1 MNDKLQKEHKD
12 NYPTTQI
19 NDFTAPHMSIDFHSN
34 NNSNIIETIGVS
46 KRLGNSVL
54 SELDSRATSKFEFLQ
69 DQTQQQHNGTRNSES
84 GPDSY
89 NINEFFQAQHDSQF
103 GQMES
108 LDTHFTLLHTPKR
121 RSQRVVPQDRSESL
135 KRSRPSRSIPYTTPV
150 VNDIT
155 RRIRRLKLRNSLVN
169 GNDIAARARSMQ
181 ANSNVNSIKNTP
193 LSKPKPFMPKPNFL
207 MPTTNS
213 LNKINSA
220 HRNASS
226 SSSASAT
233 SRSKLPKSTPIR
245 DLHART
251 KPPERTPRT
260 SLAPGTNT
268 QLKNSVSVFDR
279 LYKQKTFS
287 RSTSMNNL
295 SSDAAA
301 KSKESINA
309 KTRMVKSKTSGSLSS
324 HLKQNS
330 ATNNTKNDRPI
341 WR

>member
-1 MNDKLQKEHKD
+1 MNDKLQKEHKKND
-12 NYPTTQI
+12 NTTQF

-54 SELDSRATSKFEFLQ
+54 HELDSRATSKFEFLK
-69 DQTQQQHNGTRNSES
+69 DQQQYDENSNS
-84 GPDSY
+84 QPQSSSH
-89 NINEFFQAQHDSQF
+89 NINEFFQTKHDSQF

-108 LDTHFTLLHTPKR
+108 LDTHYMVLHTPKR
-121 RSQRVVPQDRSESL
+121 KSQRAVPQDSSESM
-135 KRSRPSRSIPYTTPV
+135 KRSRPSHSIQYTTPV

-193 LSKPKPFMPKPNFL
+193 LSKPKPFMQKPNFL

-213 LNKINSA
+213 LNKINPVHPNA
-220 HRNASS
+220 HRNAPFST
-226 SSSASAT
+226 SASAH
-233 SRSKLPKSTPIR
+233 SRSKLPKSAPIR
-245 DLHART
+245 DLHSKTRPA
-251 KPPERTPRT
+251 ERTPT
-260 SLAPGTNT
+260 APGTSS

-279 LYKQKTFS
+279 LYKQTTFS
-287 RSTSMNNL
+287 RSSSMNNL
-295 SSDAAA
+295 SLDGSA
-301 KSKESINA
+301 KTSNANA

-324 HLKQNS
+324 HLKQD
-330 ATNNTKNDRPI
+330 ATSKNDRPV

>member
-1 MNDKLQKEHKD
+1 MNDKLQEEHNEKD
-12 NYPTTQI
+12 TTSQI
-19 NDFTAPHMSIDFHSN
+19 NDFTPPHMSIDFHSN

-54 SELDSRATSKFEFLQ
+54 SELDSRASSKFEFLK
-69 DQTQQQHNGTRNSES
+69 DQSEQQYNGDKNNEPKS
-84 GPDSY
+84 GSY
-89 NINEFFQAQHDSQF
+89 NINEFFQAKYDSQF

-108 LDTHFTLLHTPKR
+108 LDTHYTLLHTPKR
-121 RSQRVVPQDRSESL
+121 KSQHAIPQDRSDSM

-169 GNDIAARARSMQ
+169 GNDIVARARSMQ
-181 ANSNVNSIKNTP
+181 ANSNINSIKNTP
-193 LSKPKPFMPKPNFL
+193 LSKPKPFMHKPNFL

-220 HRNASS
+220 HRNTSS
-226 SSSASAT
+226 SSTAS
-233 SRSKLPKSTPIR
+233 SIPRSKVHRSISIR
-245 DLHART
+245 DLHAKT
-251 KPPERTPRT
+251 KPVERTPV
-260 SLAPGTNT
+260 AQGTNS

-279 LYKQKTFS
+279 LYKQTTFS

-295 SSDAAA
+295 SSGTSA
-301 KSKESINA
+301 KSKEHTNV
-309 KTRMVKSKTSGSLSS
+309 KTRLVKSKTSGSLSS
-324 HLKQNS
+324 NLKQS
-330 ATNNTKNDRPI
+330 TAAGTKSDRPI

>member
-12 NYPTTQI
+12 NDNTTQI

-54 SELDSRATSKFEFLQ
+54 HELDSRATSKFEFLK
-69 DQTQQQHNGTRNSES
+69 DQTQQQNDENSNSQPQS
-84 GPDSY
+84 GSH
-89 NINEFFQAQHDSQF
+89 NINDFFQTKHDYQF

-108 LDTHFTLLHTPKR
+108 LDTHYMVLHTPKR
-121 RSQRVVPQDRSESL
+121 KSQRAVPQDSSESM
-135 KRSRPSRSIPYTTPV
+135 KRSRPSHTIPYTTPV

-193 LSKPKPFMPKPNFL
+193 LSKPKPFMQKPNFL

-213 LNKINSA
+213 LNKINPVHPNA
-220 HRNASS
+220 HRNAPFST
-226 SSSASAT
+226 SAPAHP
-233 SRSKLPKSTPIR
+233 RSKLPKSTPIR
-245 DLHART
+245 DLHSKTR
-251 KPPERTPRT
+251 PPERIPP
-260 SLAPGTNT
+260 APAASS

-279 LYKQKTFS
+279 LYKQTTFS
-287 RSTSMNNL
+287 RSSSMNNL
-295 SSDAAA
+295 SLDGSA
-301 KSKESINA
+301 KSTNA
-309 KTRMVKSKTSGSLSS
+309 SGKSRMVKSKTSGSLSS
-324 HLKQNS
+324 HLKQD
-330 ATNNTKNDRPI
+330 TTTNTKNDRPV

>member
-1 MNDKLQKEHKD
+1 MNDKLQEEHNEKD
-12 NYPTTQI
+12 TTLQI
-19 NDFTAPHMSIDFHSN
+19 NDFTPPHMSIDFHSN

-54 SELDSRATSKFEFLQ
+54 SELDSRASSKFEFLK
-69 DQTQQQHNGTRNSES
+69 DQSEQQYNGDKNNEPKS
-84 GPDSY
+84 GSY
-89 NINEFFQAQHDSQF
+89 NINEFFQAKHDSQF

-108 LDTHFTLLHTPKR
+108 LDTHYTLLHTPKR
-121 RSQRVVPQDRSESL
+121 KSQHAIPQDRSDSM

-169 GNDIAARARSMQ
+169 GNDIVARARSMQ

-193 LSKPKPFMPKPNFL
+193 LSKPKPFMHKPNFL

-220 HRNASS
+220 HRNTSS
-226 SSSASAT
+226 SSTAS
-233 SRSKLPKSTPIR
+233 SIPRSKVHRSTSIR
-245 DLHART
+245 DLHAKT
-251 KPPERTPRT
+251 KPVERTPV
-260 SLAPGTNT
+260 AQGTNS

-279 LYKQKTFS
+279 LYKQTTFS

-295 SSDAAA
+295 SSGTSA
-301 KSKESINA
+301 KSKEHTNV
-309 KTRMVKSKTSGSLSS
+309 KTRLVKSKTSGSLSS
-324 HLKQNS
+324 NLKQS
-330 ATNNTKNDRPI
+330 TATGTKSDRPI